1 MTVYPIEASKRPAYS
16 LGHHVFPA
24 YWYIEIPIKNGVTD
38 SEYDYVTLTRASS
51 IVEMLNRCEAAQ
63 QKLLAETNHIFPIII
78 RKDDDEYIYD
88 PSDELQEIKLVLQL
102 S

>member
-16 LGHHVFPA
+16 LDRHVFPA
-24 YWYIEIPIKNGVTD
+24 YWFIEIPIKNSIVG
-38 SEYDYVTLTRASS
+38 SEYDYVTLAQASS

-78 RKDDDEYIYD
+78 RKDDDEYTYD
-88 PSDELQEIKLVLQL
+88 PSDKLQSITLVLQL